1 MEDQGYKAAY
11 LHLFSRLADLIET
24 LEATGYQSDV
34 VNALK
39 CLQLE
44 AEERFISAEE
54 TVSL

>member
-39 CLQLE
+39 GLQLE

-54 TVSL
+54 TVSS